1 MKKKCQVACGKK
13 ENSAKAEG
21 LLLRQWKEKV
31 KINGEQIIR
40 MHEQQI
46 FMNKEKITGV
56 FFLEVEK
63 TGENIGEAQE
73 NLTGWWRTRDDLLR
87 GVGVDESA
95 AGCVDVRDVG
105 KVELVEGE
113 VDWTGIGFKN
123 LRLRQ

>member
-1 MKKKCQVACGKK
+1 MPSGMGEK

-21 LLLRQWKEKV
+21 LLLGQWKEKV
-31 KINGEQIIR
+31 EINGEQMNR
-40 MHEQQI
+40 MHEQHI
-46 FMNKEKITGV
+46 FLYKKRPESS
-56 FFLEVEK
+56 FLKLKK

-73 NLTGWWRTRDDLLR
+73 NLTGWRRIRDDLLR

-95 AGCVDVRDVG
+95 AGCVDVGDVG
-105 KVELVEGE
+105 EVELVEGE